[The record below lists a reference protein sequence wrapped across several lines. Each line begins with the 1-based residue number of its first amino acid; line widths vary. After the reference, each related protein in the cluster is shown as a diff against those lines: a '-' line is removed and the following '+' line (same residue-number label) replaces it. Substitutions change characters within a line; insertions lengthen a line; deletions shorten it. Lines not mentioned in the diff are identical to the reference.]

1 MRQIKALYI
10 RNLAHGIEEMEDLIN
25 STLKEISEKNG
36 TVKNITYNSTDALGR
51 VNSAI
56 IEYDI

>member
-1 MRQIKALYI
+1 MRQVKVLYI

-56 IEYDI
+56 VEYDI

>member
-1 MRQIKALYI
+1 MRQVKVLYI
-10 RNLAHGIEEMEDLIN
+10 RNLTNGIEEMEGLIN